1 MSILLISKYSRAR
14 KSKTAFPCSNHQQQ
28 AFKPTTVITIL
39 ASPSRQTGLMGSALW
54 ASSSAP
60 GMWYMRQKAQA
71 AEDFLRPRVN
81 ALLGGGQDGEAGQ
94 LSEFCLGRYSALLY
108 HCV

>member
-1 MSILLISKYSRAR
+1 M
-14 KSKTAFPCSNHQQQ
+14 
-28 AFKPTTVITIL
+28 TIL

-71 AEDFLRPRVN
+71 AEDFLRLRVN
-81 ALLGGGQDGEAGQ
+81 ALLGVVRMEKLDSC
-94 LSEFCLGRYSALLY
+94 LSSVWVDIQYCCITVFKITSQTIQAAPPSILPGVQCNKAF
-108 HCV
+108 